1 MYDLE
6 KLNKLEREY
15 SVLLKQLPGG
25 ELMDYIFGMQGTP
38 IDEIPNKISHLESKI
53 PELKNK
59 LDSLGIQ
66 IQEDLEEN

>member
-25 ELMDYIFGMQGTP
+25 ELMDYIFRMQGAP
-38 IDEIPNKISHLESKI
+38 IDEIPNKISLLERKI
-53 PELKNK
+53 PELKKTLN
-59 LDSLGIQ
+59 SLGIK
-66 IQEDLEEN
+66 ISEDLGN

>member
-25 ELMDYIFGMQGTP
+25 ELMDYIFRMQGAP
-38 IDEIPNKISHLESKI
+38 IDEIP
-53 PELKNK
+53 ELKKTLN
-59 LDSLGIQ
+59 SLGIK
-66 IQEDLEEN
+66 ISEDLGN

>member
-38 IDEIPNKISHLESKI
+38 IDEIPNKISILERKI
-53 PELKNK
+53 PELKKTLN
-59 LDSLGIQ
+59 SLSIKFSD
-66 IQEDLEEN
+66 DLGN

>member
-25 ELMDYIFGMQGTP
+25 ELMDYIFRMQGTP
-38 IDEIPNKISHLESKI
+38 IDEIPNKISLLERKI
-53 PELKNK
+53 PELKKTLN
-59 LDSLGIQ
+59 SLGIK
-66 IQEDLEEN
+66 ISEDLGN